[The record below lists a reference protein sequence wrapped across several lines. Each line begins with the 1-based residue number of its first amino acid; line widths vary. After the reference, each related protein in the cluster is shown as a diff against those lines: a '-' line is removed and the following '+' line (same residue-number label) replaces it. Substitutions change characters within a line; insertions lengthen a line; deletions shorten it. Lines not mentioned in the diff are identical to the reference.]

1 MTLLQ
6 GLRGAALEFANILP
20 ADVQGNFKGLSM
32 RLIDR
37 FPHVR
42 NEFDGLKVWSQICQQ
57 KQGTRSL
64 EEYGNAARGLGA
76 QVGEA
81 SQPALA
87 RAWVAGLTDQIASS
101 AAQLMLAEQS
111 QRGEA
116 IRVEES
122 INLISTATRTHS

>member
-42 NEFDGLKVWSQICQQ
+42 NEFDGLK
-57 KQGTRSL
+57 GTRSL